1 MTFSLRIMAREL
13 QRAMSAC
20 AQIVDPSNAVP
31 ILRATRISATET
43 GAEFIATNTEQTA
56 IIRAAAIGSGVVCLD
71 TPALAA
77 KIALLRPD
85 AETSFDGGG
94 QFVTITQGKTRWKLP
109 TMLDDFP
116 MQVAREI
123 QSEPIKVGRAFMA
136 AISQAHGGIDPKHP
150 NPTITGVCLNGN
162 HVVGSNGK
170 CARQIQVEENF
181 PHFTILPGK
190 LVPKL
195 VSMMPDG
202 GELRLSETLMS
213 LSTEGMTVNS
223 RLIDGQPVN
232 TETIIAQFREKLVHR
247 ARIAPKQF
255 VEALKRAGAIKQ
267 TGEQQSAFLN
277 MQLRFRYGEI
287 EIFSRNMN
295 GEEGFDTS
303 PCERDGPDVDIGFVG
318 EHLIGEISS
327 IPADF
332 VMLHYL
338 DDRSHMVASA
348 GENVRF
354 IQCRTFR

>member
-1 MTFSLRIMAREL
+1 MNFSLRIMGREL

-31 ILRATRISATET
+31 ILRATRIYSTET

-56 IIRAAAIGSGVVCLD
+56 IIKAAAIGSGVVCLD

-85 AETSFDGGG
+85 AETSFEGDGT
-94 QFVTITQGKTRWKLP
+94 FVTITQGKTRWKLP
-109 TMLDDFP
+109 AMLDDFP
-116 MQVAREI
+116 MQVARQI
-123 QSEPIKVGRAFMA
+123 QAEPIKVGPAFMV

-162 HVVGSNGK
+162 LVIGSNGK

-190 LVPKL
+190 LVPRL
-195 VSMMPDG
+195 VSMMPEG
-202 GELRLSETLMS
+202 GEFRLSETLMS
-213 LSTEGMTVNS
+213 LSTDDMTVNS
-223 RLIDGQPVN
+223 RLIDGQQVN
-232 TETIIAQFREKLVHR
+232 TQAIIAQFREKLVHK
-247 ARIAPKQF
+247 AMVEPKQF
-255 VEALKRAGAIKQ
+255 VEALKRAGAIEE
-267 TGEQQSAFLN
+267 TGEQQWTFLN
-277 MQLRFRYGEI
+277 VQLRFRDDEI
-287 EIFSRNMN
+287 EIFSRNMH
-295 GEEGFDTS
+295 GEEGNDAVE
-303 PCERDGPDVDIGFVG
+303 CKRDGPDVDIGFAGKMLV
-318 EHLIGEISS
+318 GEISS
-327 IPADF
+327 MG
-332 VMLHYL
+332 VKTVTLNYL